1 MFRQHGPSLYGS
13 KQILF
18 LGETVMRIIFNGQQ
32 AFGKSVLEALL
43 DRGEE
48 IVAVFCAPD
57 KEGKRTDPLK
67 EFALE
72 KGLLLHQPASYKN
85 KETEELITSYKPDL
99 CVMAFVTLFVPEEIL
114 YVPTHGT
121 IQYHPSLLPMHRGP
135 SSINWP
141 IIQGSTKTGLSIF
154 WPDNGLDEGPILMQ
168 KECEITPD
176 DTLGSVYF
184 NKLFPMGVEAMLES
198 VDLVKAGKAAKIDQ
212 DLSKG
217 SYESWAKASMAEVD
231 WSKPAAEV
239 HNLIRGTDPA
249 PGAWT
254 IIAGK
259 KLGLFDCR
267 RVDDAAGDAGTVVA
281 ISDEGITIAAG
292 DRGGVRL
299 GRLRPEGE
307 GKIAASEANI
317 VVGTKLGAS
326 PS

>member
-1 MFRQHGPSLYGS
+1 
-13 KQILF
+13 
-18 LGETVMRIIFNGQQ
+18 MRIIFNGQQ

-43 DRGEE
+43 DRGDE

-57 KEGKRTDPLK
+57 KEGKRADPLK
-67 EFALE
+67 EFALG
-72 KGLLLHQPASYKN
+72 KGLSVHQPASYKN
-85 KETEELITSYKPDL
+85 KETEELVASYKPDL
-99 CVMAFVTLFVPEEIL
+99 CVMAFVTLFIPEEIL
-114 YVPTHGT
+114 YIPTHGT

-168 KECEITPD
+168 KECDITAD

-184 NKLFPMGVEAMLES
+184 DKLFPMGVAAMLES
-198 VDLVKAGKAAKIDQ
+198 VDLVKAGKAPKIDQ

-217 SYESWAKASMAEVD
+217 SYESWAKASIAEVD
-231 WSKPAAEV
+231 WSKPAAEI

-254 IIAGK
+254 MIDDK

-267 RVDDAAGDAGTVVA
+267 RIDDTVGDAGTVVA
-281 ISDEGITIAAG
+281 VSDEGITIAAG
-292 DRGGVRL
+292 DGGGVRL

-317 VVGTKLGAS
+317 AVGTKLGA
-326 PS
+326 

>member
-1 MFRQHGPSLYGS
+1 
-13 KQILF
+13 
-18 LGETVMRIIFNGQQ
+18 MRIIFNGQQ

-57 KEGKRTDPLK
+57 KEGKRADPLK

-72 KGLLLHQPASYKN
+72 KGLPLHQPSSYKN
-85 KETEELITSYKPDL
+85 KETEELVASYKPGL
-99 CVMAFVTLFVPEEIL
+99 CVMAFVTLFIPEEIL
-114 YVPTHGT
+114 YIPTHGT

-154 WPDNGLDEGPILMQ
+154 WPDNGLDEGPILLQ
-168 KECEITPD
+168 KECDITPN
-176 DTLGSVYF
+176 DTLGTVYF
-184 NKLFPMGVEAMLES
+184 DKLFPMGVEAMLES
-198 VDLVKAGKAAKIDQ
+198 IDLVKEKNAPKVDQ

-217 SYESWAKASMAEVD
+217 SYESWAKASIAEVD

-254 IIAGK
+254 LVDGK
-259 KLGLFDCR
+259 KLGLFGSR

-281 ISDEGITIAAG
+281 VSDEGITVAAG
-292 DRGGVRL
+292 DVGGVRL
-299 GRLRPEGE
+299 GRVRPVGE
-307 GKIAASEANI
+307 GKISASEANI
-317 VVGTKLGAS
+317 AVGTKLGA
-326 PS
+326 

>member
-1 MFRQHGPSLYGS
+1 
-13 KQILF
+13 
-18 LGETVMRIIFNGQQ
+18 MRIIFNGQQ
-32 AFGKSVLEALL
+32 AFGKTVLEALL

-48 IVAVFCAPD
+48 IVAVLCAPD
-57 KEGKRTDPLK
+57 KEGKLTDPLK
-67 EFALE
+67 KFALE
-72 KGLLLHQPASYKN
+72 KKLPLHQPASYKN
-85 KETEELITSYKPDL
+85 KETEKLVASYKPDL
-99 CVMAFVTLFVPEEIL
+99 CVMAFVTLFIPEEIL

-184 NKLFPMGVEAMLES
+184 DKLFPMGVEAMLES
-198 VDLVKAGKAAKIDQ
+198 VDLVKAGKAPKIDQ

-217 SYESWAKASMAEVD
+217 SYESWAKASIAEVD

-254 IIAGK
+254 RIDGK
-259 KLGLFDCR
+259 KFGLFDCR
-267 RVDDAAGDAGTVVA
+267 RIDDTAGNAGTVVA
-281 ISDEGITIAAG
+281 VSDEGITIAAG
-292 DRGGVRL
+292 DGDGVRL

-307 GKIAASEANI
+307 GKIPASEVNI
-317 VVGTKLGAS
+317 AVGTKLGA
-326 PS
+326 

>member
-1 MFRQHGPSLYGS
+1 
-13 KQILF
+13 
-18 LGETVMRIIFNGQQ
+18 MRIIVHGQQ

-43 DRGEE
+43 DRGEDV
-48 IVAVFCAPD
+48 IAVYCAPE
-57 KEGKRTDPLK
+57 KEGRPADAIK
-67 EFALE
+67 EAALARDIPVI
-72 KGLLLHQPASYKN
+72 QPKSYKDP
-85 KETEELITSYKPDL
+85 EVWEECKALKPDL
-99 CVMAFVTLFVPEEIL
+99 CVMAYVLLFVPEEFLHI
-114 YVPTHGT
+114 PTHGT

-176 DTLGSVYF
+176 DTLGTVYF
-184 NKLFPMGVEAMLES
+184 DKLFPMGVEAMLES
-198 VDLVKAGKAAKIDQ
+198 VDLVKAGKAPKDVQ

-217 SYESWAKASMAEVD
+217 SYESWAKASIAEVD

-254 IIAGK
+254 IIDGK

-267 RVDDAAGDAGTVVA
+267 RVEEAAGDAGTVVA
-281 ISDEGITIAAG
+281 VDDDGVTIAAG
-292 DRGGVRL
+292 DGGGVRL
-299 GRLRPEGE
+299 GRVRPEGE
-307 GKIAASEANI
+307 GKIAGKDAGIA
-317 VVGTKLGAS
+317 VGTKLGA
-326 PS
+326 